1 MSDINDPAIKLPAAP
16 PAKKTSLVV
25 RLGLFVLLTLL
36 AAACVLM
43 WLRLERIELESRQR
57 SAEISAR
64 TSALENQNKLMQDS
78 ARELTTWSTA
88 IETRLNEAAN
98 QQAQLEK
105 LYSNRSTDEVDT
117 LLADIEQTVSLA
129 NQQLLASG
137 QVASALMLLQEAD
150 RGAIKSKSPNIQLI
164 HRLLVKDIEKLKS
177 APLVDVAQLSS
188 RIEAISQAITVLPL
202 MTDMMDA
209 SSAKSGS
216 ANEPKGEKPLLWLGE
231 LQRLFRVHRVDEP
244 SALLLTPEQ
253 GFFVRQNTKLA
264 LASSKLALLSRNES
278 LFKSDLKKVETALV
292 TYFDARNPKVKTQV
306 VSLEQL
312 MSTRIAAELP
322 SLSETLNA
330 VRAARSQ
337 R

>member
-1 MSDINDPAIKLPAAP
+1 MPDLNESALTLPP
-16 PAKKTSLVV
+16 VLPAKKTSPFA

-36 AAACVLM
+36 VAACVLM

-64 TSALENQNKLMQDS
+64 TTALENQYKLAQDS
-78 ARELTTWSTA
+78 ARELTTRATA
-88 IETRLNEAAN
+88 IESRLNEAAN

-117 LLADIEQTVSLA
+117 LLGDIEQTVSLA

-177 APLVDVAQLSS
+177 APLVDVAQLSG
-188 RIEAISQAITVLPL
+188 RIEAISQAIAVLPL
-202 MTDMMDA
+202 MTDMLDGSGNKA
-209 SSAKSGS
+209 GSQNSSRAD
-216 ANEPKGEKPLLWLGE
+216 KPYQWLGE

-253 GFFVRQNTKLA
+253 GFFVRQNSQLA

-278 LFKSDLKKVETALV
+278 LFKSDLKKVEAALV

-306 VSLEQL
+306 VSVEQL